1 MRGSC
6 AVWIERVWG
15 AALAIAGG
23 AGVVAI
29 FRLTGAS
36 TRGSSGPIWQNLV
49 MMAAMLPFSAIP
61 ASVMLMGL
69 RHLLGERWWIERCL
83 NRLRLALFAWIAVVA
98 GGILI
103 LLTIHAFR
111 YYFGP

>member
-36 TRGSSGPIWQNLV
+36 TQGTSGPIWQNLV

-69 RHLLGERWWIERCL
+69 RHLLGERRWIERSL
-83 NRLRLALFAWIAVVA
+83 GRLKLALFTWIAVV
-98 GGILI
+98 GGGLVIIL
-103 LLTIHAFR
+103 TVHAFR